1 MSLAMADRRGQM
13 QLPDVMVLL
22 YLVLVLAVYS
32 WLGLVVYPLLSTL
45 AVAWGFRS
53 LTASNCHRSSVF
65 SVVSSKKIRYLSYSK
80 VLKVP

>member
-45 AVAWGFRS
+45 EVAWGFRS
-53 LTASNCHRSSVF
+53 LTISNCHISSVF
-65 SVVSSKKIRYLSYSK
+65 SAVLSKEISYSQ
-80 VLKVP
+80 VFKVP